1 MGSFDGAE
9 VCELVGLFLLD
20 ELAEIVGKENVGLY
34 RDDGLAVIKNSSGPA
49 IERIRKMITKL
60 FQQHSLQITS
70 QCNLKRTDF
79 LDVCL
84 DLENGTYCP
93 YRKPN
98 DVPLYINSN
107 SNHPPIIK
115 KQLPR
120 TVARRISELSCSEEM
135 FSKAAPEYN
144 KALRFSGYEDNINYI
159 NRSTAD
165 AHNYKNKNKRR
176 RNITWF
182 NPPFSNNV
190 ATNIGKEFFL
200 LLAKHFP
207 PSNRL
212 HKIIN
217 KQNVKLSYSC
227 LPNMQGIIANHNK
240 RVLNKATS
248 EEKRALSCNCRY
260 KANCPLD
267 GRCHK
272 KSIIYKASV
281 NIPDGKAMTY
291 YGCCEMDFKAR
302 YYNHIQSFK
311 NPSKRNQTELS
322 KLIWNLKDAGHSPAI
337 KWSIACRATVY
348 TCGMKQ
354 CHLCLSEKLAILLAK
369 PDTLLNKR
377 SELVAKCRHCN
388 KFKLNKFVT

>member
-1 MGSFDGAE
+1 MGT
-9 VCELVGLFLLD
+9 
-20 ELAEIVGKENVGLY
+20 
-34 RDDGLAVIKNSSGPA
+34 SS
-49 IERIRKMITKL
+49 
-60 FQQHSLQITS
+60 
-70 QCNLKRTDF
+70 
-79 LDVCL
+79 
-84 DLENGTYCP
+84 
-93 YRKPN
+93 
-98 DVPLYINSN
+98 
-107 SNHPPIIK
+107 IIK
-115 KQLPR
+115 KQLPH

-190 ATNIGKEFFL
+190 ATNIGKEFFS

-248 EEKRALSCNCRY
+248 EEKRALPCNCR
-260 KANCPLD
+260 
-267 GRCHK
+267 
-272 KSIIYKASV
+272 
-281 NIPDGKAMTY
+281 
-291 YGCCEMDFKAR
+291 
-302 YYNHIQSFK
+302 
-311 NPSKRNQTELS
+311 
-322 KLIWNLKDAGHSPAI
+322 
-337 KWSIACRATVY
+337 
-348 TCGMKQ
+348 
-354 CHLCLSEKLAILLAK
+354 
-369 PDTLLNKR
+369 
-377 SELVAKCRHCN
+377 
-388 KFKLNKFVT
+388 